1 MHVTVNAFGKI
12 NIFLDVVGKRED
24 GYHEVKM
31 IMQSVR
37 LHDVIEIARADENA
51 VFTDS
56 LYVPNNRNNLAMR
69 AALLLQEQTDMP
81 QVSIRIKKNCFFI
94 AHHSVLLFVLPF
106 LLHNISSKTFTQK
119 VLLLL

>member
-1 MHVTVNAFGKI
+1 MHVTVKAFGKI

-56 LYVPNNRNNLAMR
+56 L
-69 AALLLQEQTDMP
+69 
-81 QVSIRIKKNCFFI
+81 
-94 AHHSVLLFVLPF
+94 
-106 LLHNISSKTFTQK
+106 
-119 VLLLL
+119 

>member
-1 MHVTVNAFGKI
+1 MHVTVKAFGKI

-69 AALLLQEQTDMP
+69 AALLLQEETDMP
-81 QVSIRIKKNCFFI
+81 QVSIRI
-94 AHHSVLLFVLPF
+94 
-106 LLHNISSKTFTQK
+106 Q
-119 VLLLL
+119 